1 MSSIENDPSEAATKT
16 LGLLKTI
23 DSEAEHATRLILQL
37 RDKIENSRQSLKG
50 K

>member
-1 MSSIENDPSEAATKT
+1 MSSIENDPLEAGTKT

-50 K
+50 W